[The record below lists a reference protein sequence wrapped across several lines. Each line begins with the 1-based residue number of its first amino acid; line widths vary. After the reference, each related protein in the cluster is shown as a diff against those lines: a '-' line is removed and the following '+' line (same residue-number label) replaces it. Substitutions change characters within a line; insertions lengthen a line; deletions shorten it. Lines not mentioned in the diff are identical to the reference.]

1 MKHKKKRKGK
11 KKLTFSLGVGE
22 LALPSSS
29 LQKRKEGSTNRHRV
43 QGNKANK
50 IVKHEAS
57 R

>member
-1 MKHKKKRKGK
+1 MKHKKKK
-11 KKLTFSLGVGE
+11 KEKKNSLFFMGVGE

-50 IVKHEAS
+50 IVKHEAW